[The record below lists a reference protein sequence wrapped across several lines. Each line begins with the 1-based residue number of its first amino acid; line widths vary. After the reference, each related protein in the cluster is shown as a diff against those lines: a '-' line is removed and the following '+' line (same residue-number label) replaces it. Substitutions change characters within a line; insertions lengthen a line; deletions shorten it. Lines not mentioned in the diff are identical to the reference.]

1 MTRTSVASRAN
12 LGLVEDYH
20 QRWLADPD
28 SVDESWRN
36 FFEGYE
42 LGRTPLRIETDS
54 QGVGPPPAQEAVK
67 AVTRLVDA
75 YRELGHTLA
84 DLDPLKLT
92 PRRQSD
98 EQLDLAAFG
107 LSQEDMD
114 QVFFSRLADH
124 DHCTLRE
131 LLAILRTTYCRTIG
145 VEFMHIRN
153 LRSPPLAAGLG
164 WSRSATAPGS
174 TSRRSGGSS
183 AS

>member
-1 MTRTSVASRAN
+1 
-12 LGLVEDYH
+12 LVEDYH

-28 SVDESWRN
+28 SVDESWRS

-42 LGRTPLRIETDS
+42 LGKTPMRADAGV

-67 AVTRLVDA
+67 GVTRLVDA

-98 EQLDLAAFG
+98 EHLDLATFG

-114 QVFFSRLADH
+114 QVFFSRLSECNY
-124 DHCTLRE
+124 CTLRE
-131 LLAILRTTYCRTIG
+131 LLAILRKTYCRTIG

-153 LRSPPLAAGLG
+153 LEVRRWLLERMEPIRNSPRPDLK
-164 WSRSATAPGS
+164 
-174 TSRRSGGSS
+174 
-183 AS
+183 